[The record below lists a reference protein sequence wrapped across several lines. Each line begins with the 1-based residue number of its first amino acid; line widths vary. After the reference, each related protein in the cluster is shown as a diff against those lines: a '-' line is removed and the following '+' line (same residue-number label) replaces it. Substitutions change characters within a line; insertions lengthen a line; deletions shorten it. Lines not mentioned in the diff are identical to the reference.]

1 MLQINWTN
9 NDPWAKT
16 YFPFLHFY
24 NLTFLHNIP
33 IYLYITNPSQLIIL
47 VPQPLL
53 FSINL
58 FLFINEWFYLYIF
71 TQHFIIEFF
80 FTILFLLSTHIW
92 ICDLILSLFK
102 KHPTFYPF
110 LFITIL
116 LFINSETLLFL
127 TYLWIIFNYLWISK
141 HNILLFPDPIELTF
155 SNTILLSITTSY
167 LCIYSLNNNDFLQ
180 HIYFY
185 LTYFT
190 GLFFLFLQIY
200 EYQLLYFYI
209 SDSFYTSSF
218 YLITGLHFSHVIIGI
233 ILLNFTF
240 TSLYNIK
247 LFYTNIQLFYWHFVE
262 IIWIILYLIFY
273 SSFGRAKPKDQ
284 N

>member
-1 MLQINWTN
+1 M
-9 NDPWAKT
+9 
-16 YFPFLHFY
+16 
-24 NLTFLHNIP
+24 
-33 IYLYITNPSQLIIL
+33 
-47 VPQPLL
+47 
-53 FSINL
+53 
-58 FLFINEWFYLYIF
+58 FINEWFYLYIF
-71 TQHFIIEFF
+71 TQLLIIEFLSL
-80 FTILFLLSTHIW
+80 ILFLLSTHIW
-92 ICDLILSLFK
+92 ISDLILSLLK
-102 KHPTFYPF
+102 KHPPLYPF

-127 TYLWIIFNYLWISK
+127 TYLWIIFNYLWISQC
-141 HNILLFPDPIELTF
+141 NYLLFPDPIELTF

-167 LCIYSLNNNDFLQ
+167 LCIYSLNNNLFLLN
-180 HIYFY
+180 IYFY

-190 GLFFLFLQIY
+190 GLLFLFIQIS

-233 ILLNFTF
+233 ILLNLTF

-247 LFYTNIQLFYWHFVE
+247 LFYLNIQFFYWHFVE

-273 SSFGRAKPKDQ
+273 SSFLSLCSHGRIKEGLLLLPPY
-284 N
+284 

>member
-1 MLQINWTN
+1 MVGGLG
-9 NDPWAKT
+9 DLLRRGLASYP
-16 YFPFLHFY
+16 
-24 NLTFLHNIP
+24 
-33 IYLYITNPSQLIIL
+33 YITNPSQLIIL

-58 FLFINEWFYLYIF
+58 FLFMNEWFYLYIF
-71 TQHFIIEFF
+71 TQLLVYEFLSLF
-80 FTILFLLSTHIW
+80 LFLLSTHLW
-92 ICDLILSLFK
+92 ISDLILSLLK
-102 KHPTFYPF
+102 KHPPLYPF

-127 TYLWIIFNYLWISK
+127 TYLWIIFNYLWISQC
-141 HNILLFPDPIELTF
+141 NYLLFPDPIELTY

-167 LCIYSLNNNDFLQ
+167 LCIYSLNNNLFLLN
-180 HIYFY
+180 IYFY

-190 GLFFLFLQIY
+190 GLLFLFIQIY

-273 SSFGRAKPKDQ
+273 SSFLFIYFMTSRYKFIL
-284 N
+284 